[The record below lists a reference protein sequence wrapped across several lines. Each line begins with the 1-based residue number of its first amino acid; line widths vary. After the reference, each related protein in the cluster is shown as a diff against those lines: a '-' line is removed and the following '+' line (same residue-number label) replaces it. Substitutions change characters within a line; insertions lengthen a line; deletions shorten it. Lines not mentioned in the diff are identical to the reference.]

1 MLLNEYLSTQLKNIT
16 RYGQIMSDS
25 EHYPNKKAIEKSIK
39 MTSATLKPL
48 YNIINKTL
56 LNLDTINF
64 NQIRLNV
71 IQATEEITTIKDHL
85 DNSDNVPKS

>member
-1 MLLNEYLSTQLKNIT
+1 MLLNEYIVTQLKGIT

-25 EHYPNKKAIEKSIK
+25 EHYPNKKTIEKSIK
-39 MTSATLKPL
+39 VTSTALKPL
-48 YNIINKTL
+48 YNIVNRTL
-56 LNLDTINF
+56 LNIDSINF

-85 DNSDNVPKS
+85 DNSDNSPKS